1 MKLLWPIVCAILITA
16 CETGPPPLDLSTFE
30 EFKTIE
36 AEVTYPDALPKI
48 KELECYPNEDDC
60 KVAGYTST
68 ADVDVLEAYK
78 IISEGNTGIAQANA
92 EAIDSALEQSAD
104 LVAAGIAAEKI
115 SEIREEQLRIERQLR
130 QQEKWYYRAMLA
142 LAGVAI
148 VITAD

>member
-1 MKLLWPIVCAILITA
+1 MKLLWPIAFAILITA

-30 EFKTIE
+30 EFKTVE
-36 AEVTYPDALPKI
+36 AEATYPDALPKLN
-48 KELECYPNEDDC
+48 ELECYPDENSC
-60 KVAGYTST
+60 RIAGYNST
-68 ADVDVLEAYK
+68 ADVDKLEAYK
-78 IISEGNTGIAQANA
+78 IVSEGNTAIAQANA
-92 EAIDSALEQSAD
+92 EAVDSALAQSAE

-148 VITAD
+148 VLTAD